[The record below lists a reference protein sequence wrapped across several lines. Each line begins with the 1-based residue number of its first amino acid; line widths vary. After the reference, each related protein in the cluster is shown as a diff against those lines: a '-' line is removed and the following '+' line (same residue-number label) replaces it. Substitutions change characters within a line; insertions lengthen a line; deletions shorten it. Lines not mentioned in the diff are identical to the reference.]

1 MTKPLN
7 LGSSWCVTTNLA
19 RNWWIIYVF
28 DHLVWVEIVG
38 KKIWGSKPTNIGRF
52 TAHQVDKELTNKLAD
67 IYLGIIRE
75 H

>member
-38 KKIWGSKPTNIGRF
+38 KKN
-52 TAHQVDKELTNKLAD
+52 
-67 IYLGIIRE
+67 LGVQTYKHWEIHRAPSG
-75 H
+75 